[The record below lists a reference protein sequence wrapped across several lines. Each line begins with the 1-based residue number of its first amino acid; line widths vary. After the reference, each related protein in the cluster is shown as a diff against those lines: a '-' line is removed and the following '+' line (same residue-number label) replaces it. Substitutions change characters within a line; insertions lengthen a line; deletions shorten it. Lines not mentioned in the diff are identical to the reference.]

1 MTRGHMPGCR
11 LVQPLADEAVARI
24 TSGFGAP
31 QLLELVAR
39 ARRRVLG
46 ASFPRETI

>member
-1 MTRGHMPGCR
+1 MGYSPHCR
-11 LVQPLADEAVARI
+11 LVQPLADDAVARI
-24 TSGFGAP
+24 TREFGAP